1 MNFLRWLTFE
11 RQQKGLLCEIVSSD
25 TILPVYY
32 FDDTPLLR
40 NIVQCCT
47 LRFKEILDPEMLQS
61 SLSRL
66 IEREGWRKL
75 GGRIRLNKEQKL
87 EIHVPHLFTEDRPAV
102 NFNHE
107 EFHVSIDEHQ
117 LASKLP
123 APTPDVLSV
132 QSGPPDFRKLA
143 VPSSAPV
150 CLDDYL
156 ASDHPQLALKVVS
169 FTDATLVSLHWP
181 HITADAMSL
190 RDLAM
195 AWSLVLAGRE
205 SEIPPMLSSG
215 DDPMATLG
223 KDPIFQGAH
232 ILERYQVKGWRF
244 LVWGFRFLFDL
255 LWWRK
260 VETRTVFLPHRVVS
274 QLQNNTLSSFRVN
287 VESDVTTES
296 RVPFISEGDVVT
308 AWMSLIAASAL
319 LPLKSPRTVGI
330 SNAFDLRSRLPS
342 IFSVKQE
349 EGSYVQNA
357 VFPCWTNINAC
368 ELIGKSDALGV
379 AALKIRKSIET
390 QTTEAQVHALA
401 RLTRVSLAKTGL
413 PPMFGDTSSFLI
425 TASNWSKA
433 RLFEMVDFGPAIQS
447 HSAWKD
453 KQCTLT
459 KNSQDVSQ
467 KIGSVSQAV
476 KCNPVYYHVDNV
488 SPNNMLARNA
498 FFFACTPNGDYWVNG
513 CFPIAVWK
521 AIEKGIDDSYLLSQ
535 KSQC

>member
-1 MNFLRWLTFE
+1 M
-11 RQQKGLLCEIVSSD
+11 
-25 TILPVYY
+25 
-32 FDDTPLLR
+32 
-40 NIVQCCT
+40 
-47 LRFKEILDPEMLQS
+47 
-61 SLSRL
+61 
-66 IEREGWRKL
+66 
-75 GGRIRLNKEQKL
+75 
-87 EIHVPHLFTEDRPAV
+87 EIHVPRVFTEDRPAV
-102 NFNHE
+102 NFNNG
-107 EFHVSIDEHQ
+107 EFHVSINEHP
-117 LASKLP
+117 LASRL
-123 APTPDVLSV
+123 PTPTSDVLSV
-132 QSGPPDFRKLA
+132 QNGPSDFRKLA
-143 VPSSAPV
+143 VPSNAPV

-156 ASDHPQLALKVVS
+156 ASDHPQLTLNVVS

-195 AWSLVLAGRE
+195 AWSLMLAGRE

-223 KDPIFQGAH
+223 KDPLFLETH
-232 ILERYQVKGWRF
+232 ILEKIQVKGWRF
-244 LVWGFRFLFDL
+244 FIWGLRFLFDL

-260 VETRTVFLPHRVVS
+260 METRTVFLPHRVVS
-274 QLQNNTLSSFRVN
+274 QLRNDALTSLRED

-342 IFSVKQE
+342 IFPVKQE
-349 EGSYVQNA
+349 EGIYVQNA
-357 VFPCWTNINAC
+357 VFPCWTSIKAG
-368 ELIGKSDALGV
+368 EFIGKSDALGV
-379 AALKIRKSIET
+379 AALEIRKSIET

-401 RLTRVSLAKTGL
+401 RLTRVSLEKTGL

-425 TASNWSKA
+425 TVSNWSKA
-433 RLFEMVDFGPAIQS
+433 RLFEMVEFGPAVQPQIARKDQRCTFTENS
-447 HSAWKD
+447 KDVGQKTDSA
-453 KQCTLT
+453 
-459 KNSQDVSQ
+459 SR
-467 KIGSVSQAV
+467 AV

-521 AIEKGIDDSYLLSQ
+521 AIEGGLSDSFLLSQ
-535 KSQC
+535 NQR